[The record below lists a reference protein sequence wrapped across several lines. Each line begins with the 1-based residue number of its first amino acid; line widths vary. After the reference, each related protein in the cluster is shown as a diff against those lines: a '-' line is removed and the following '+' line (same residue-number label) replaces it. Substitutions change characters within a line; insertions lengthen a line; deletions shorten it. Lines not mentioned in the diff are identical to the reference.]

1 MSDATTVAATPKDE
15 NDQEDRR
22 RQQRW
27 KVFEFAAVTGAAG
40 SAACVIDNLSVSG
53 ALVSADITLE
63 ADERVTFDLDEFGEI
78 PARVVHIRGSLIGL
92 AFEFDQAGETKL
104 RHWLEEIEKE
114 GRA

>member
-1 MSDATTVAATPKDE
+1 M
-15 NDQEDRR
+15 
-22 RQQRW
+22 
-27 KVFEFAAVTGAAG
+27 VFARKAVR
-40 SAACVIDNLSVSG
+40 CVGRGWLVGVLVSG